1 MTDQI
6 REQLSALLDGELPK
20 DEMGLLVRRLEKD
33 AALRRTFGMY
43 ALIGE
48 TLRAPGGRIASQ
60 SFAARVSAALDTAE
74 GAAPAAARTATGF
87 MAATGTDGRASP
99 PDAAVAAVAPGA
111 GVRHVALWQRPIV
124 RTALAASAAAVAVMF
139 FRPGSAPDVVS
150 QLDPVPDASVAM
162 LGASPTP
169 AQSQRLASYMVAHSQ
184 YSTPLVRR
192 NVLSSLLA
200 ADPGITR
207 VSYEMGDAP

>member
-33 AALRRTFGMY
+33 AALRRAFGSY

-48 TLRAPGGRIASQ
+48 TLRAPGGRIASTG
-60 SFAARVSAALDTAE
+60 FAARVSAAIEGTDSVSPIAQPGLAVGAE
-74 GAAPAAARTATGF
+74 ARWPLGHGSAAA
-87 MAATGTDGRASP
+87 MNS
-99 PDAAVAAVAPGA
+99 VAAA
-111 GVRHVALWQRPIV
+111 GMQRVPLWQRPMV
-124 RTALAASAAAVAVMF
+124 RTALAASAAAAAVLL
-139 FRPGSAPDVVS
+139 FRPDAGPVVAD
-150 QLDPVPDASVAM
+150 LGPPAAASNLMAN
-162 LGASPTP
+162 ASPTP

-207 VSYEMGDAP
+207 VSYELGDAP

>member
-33 AALRRTFGMY
+33 AALRRAFGSY

-48 TLRAPGGRIASQ
+48 TLRAPGGRIASTG
-60 SFAARVSAALDTAE
+60 FAARVSAALDDTAD
-74 GAAPAAARTATGF
+74 AVPAAQPSL
-87 MAATGTDGRASP
+87 ATGTSGR
-99 PDAAVAAVAPGA
+99 VAAAAALHTGTTTP
-111 GVRHVALWQRPIV
+111 RVALWQRPMV
-124 RTALAASAAAVAVMF
+124 RTALAASAAVAAVLL
-139 FRPGSAPDVVS
+139 FRPDAAPVVADLGPPPMTS
-150 QLDPVPDASVAM
+150 DAM
-162 LGASPTP
+162 TNASPTP

-207 VSYEMGDAP
+207 VSYEMGEAP

>member
-33 AALRRTFGMY
+33 AALRRAFGSY

-48 TLRAPGGRIASQ
+48 TLRAPGGRIATTG
-60 SFAARVSAALDTAE
+60 FAARVSAEIDATEAT
-74 GAAPAAARTATGF
+74 AAPAASH
-87 MAATGTDGRASP
+87 DLQRALR
-99 PDAAVAAVAPGA
+99 VAPAA
-111 GVRHVALWQRPIV
+111 GVAGQAASAQVAFWRRPMI
-124 RTALAASAAAVAVMF
+124 RTALAASAAAAAVLVL
-139 FRPGSAPDVVS
+139 R
-150 QLDPVPDASVAM
+150 PDATPPLAEVAPLQAANVVGM
-162 LGASPTP
+162 GSSPTQ

-184 YSTPLVRR
+184 YSTPMVRR

-207 VSYEMGDAP
+207 VSFEMGEAP

>member
-33 AALRRTFGMY
+33 AALRRAFGSY

-48 TLRAPGGRIASQ
+48 TLRAPGGRIATTG
-60 SFAARVSAALDTAE
+60 FAARVSAAIDATDSPSAQ
-74 GAAPAAARTATGF
+74 APAGTVLQRNPRVATAAGVA
-87 MAATGTDGRASP
+87 GRATP
-99 PDAAVAAVAPGA
+99 APLA
-111 GVRHVALWQRPIV
+111 FWRRPMI
-124 RTALAASAAAVAVMF
+124 RTALAASAAAAAVLVLRPDATTQLAEVA
-139 FRPGSAPDVVS
+139 PLQA
-150 QLDPVPDASVAM
+150 ASVAA
-162 LGASPTP
+162 LGSSSPTP
-169 AQSQRLASYMVAHSQ
+169 AQSQRLASYMVVHSQ
-184 YSTPLVRR
+184 YSTPMVRR

-207 VSYEMGDAP
+207 VSYDLGEAP